1 LRLRTFAALMAV
13 LILAV
18 PGINASQKAKSA
30 ASKKPAAT
38 AKKHTAKTTTHRRT
52 TRHSRRRRQSWRYG
66 QMEPTPERYKEIQQA
81 LIDKGYLAGPADGKW
96 GAECST
102 GLKKFQQ
109 DQHLDPTGK
118 LDALSLIALGLGPK
132 REPLR
137 PNAVPNSAAAADAT
151 GARESQ

>member
-1 LRLRTFAALMAV
+1 LRIFAALMAV

-18 PGINASQKAKSA
+18 PGISSSQKAKSA
-30 ASKKPAAT
+30 ASKKSAAT
-38 AKKHTAKTTTHRRT
+38 AKKPTAKTASQRGRT
-52 TRHSRRRRQSWRYG
+52 SLSRRKRQSWRYG

-96 GAECST
+96 GTESAE

-132 REPLR
+132 REPIK
-137 PNAVPNSAAAADAT
+137 PTAVLNSATAGDSA